1 MVKYY
6 GINSSSNYEKL
17 ALVSFYKKIEES
29 GHLGY
34 EPINIAYGLKEKTVS
49 KIKEQ
54 ISNNRG
60 IEISYI
66 PVRFYPN
73 QSLAA
78 HTLGY
83 LGRISQPDEI
93 KKYIDEKNTVQMI

>member
-34 EPINIAYGLKEKTVS
+34 EPINIAYGLKEK
-49 KIKEQ
+49 
-54 ISNNRG
+54 
-60 IEISYI
+60 
-66 PVRFYPN
+66 
-73 QSLAA
+73 L
-78 HTLGY
+78 Y
-83 LGRISQPDEI
+83 LKLRNKFPIIGE
-93 KKYIDEKNTVQMI
+93 